1 MRNKKEYMVYGL
13 IFLIL
18 AMSSIFGVIF
28 LIQPTTI
35 SSIAEK
41 DSSVS
46 SFSSTFNYDKRTN
59 LVFGIGYLERYEVY
73 LYFNFL
79 DNPVGWTKAE
89 ISIYLFSI
97 SETFDAT
104 VSLINDNWHERHITW
119 ENKPEYGETITTF
132 TVVEKGF
139 YKFDVTD
146 YIKGNGISICLNAS
160 NEYQE
165 GYACIDFREGY
176 WFWAQQE
183 APQLIWTYEPDL
195 TGLIIVIVILS
206 IIGVVAI
213 IGIYKHR
220 KSKKKNELIPRQIKK
235 GFLLLYIFVFWL
247 GVT

>member
-1 MRNKKEYMVYGL
+1 MRNKKDYMVHGL

-18 AMSSIFGVIF
+18 AMSSIFGVII

-35 SSIAEK
+35 STIAEK

-59 LVFGIGYLERYEVY
+59 LIFGIGYLERYEVY

-79 DNPVGWTKAE
+79 DKPVGWTKAE

-104 VSLINDNWHERHITW
+104 VSLINDNWYERHITW
-119 ENKPEYGETITTF
+119 ENKPEYGEIITTF

-176 WFWAQQE
+176 WFWAQQG

-206 IIGVVAI
+206 IIGVVVGV
-213 IGIYKHR
+213 GIYKYKTSKR
-220 KSKKKNELIPRQIKK
+220 KSEELIVNIKNPYQKNE
-235 GFLLLYIFVFWL
+235 
-247 GVT
+247 